1 MESKNNLPRHQRP
14 TNLKEFLFGAPYY
27 PEHWTEADRKED
39 PARMAAA
46 GVNAVRI
53 GEFAWD
59 RMEPEPGKVDFS
71 FFDEQ
76 IARLGAAGVR
86 TILCTPTAT
95 PPRWLTIGHP
105 DWMRID
111 EAGKR
116 MDHGSRQHCCTTNEE
131 FRAESRRIT
140 SAMAAHFAGN
150 PNVIGW
156 QTDNELNCHFQL
168 CYCRACV
175 AGFQD
180 WLRRKYASIDK
191 LNAAWGNA
199 FWALSYNGF
208 EQIPLPYPNCRPAVP
223 NPTHELDYYRFV
235 AEAVREFQ
243 RQQVEILR
251 KANAN
256 WFITHN
262 GLMGHV
268 DYWEFTKDLDF
279 LGADVYP
286 AFGCKQPEDSVW
298 MATYAQKC
306 RAASGGFIVP
316 EQQAGPGGQKG
327 GMSPSP
333 RPGQMRLWAYQSIAH
348 GADGVLH
355 FRWRTCRFGGE
366 EYWCGVLD
374 HDNIPRRRYRE
385 FAQEGVEIKR
395 IGGKILHT
403 VLDVQAAAL
412 IEQDQDEAHL
422 TYPLNLPS
430 PSDQANKA
438 YREFWRRHLP
448 AGLVSAQDSF
458 DGLKLLVVPSM
469 PMMDDALAGKLA
481 RFVESGGVL
490 VVTAR
495 TATKNRDNQ
504 CIAQTPPGALSA
516 LCGAEVVEFGP
527 VPGGQFNVDLEKTGH
542 STSPKR
548 KNGKSPSLPGGPLY
562 EILQLRGAQAVG
574 RWTAPEN
581 SGPCSQAGE
590 VAVSLNRVGKG
601 VALYVGTFLTDE
613 NAGAIFDLALKHT
626 RIAPLAQAPE
636 AVEIT
641 RRRRDGRHS
650 LIFALNHYPSPQTA
664 RTSGGMELISGTK
677 CNGNLKLPPFGV
689 AVIEVISSK

>member
-1 MESKNNLPRHQRP
+1 MSTSNLPRHQRP

-27 PEHWTEADRKED
+27 PEHWTEADRQED
-39 PARMAAA
+39 PAHMAAA

-59 RMEPEPGKVDFS
+59 RMEPEPGKIDFS

-76 IARLGAAGVR
+76 IARLGAAGVG

-95 PPRWLTIGHP
+95 PPRWLTVGHP

-111 EAGKR
+111 ESGKR
-116 MDHGSRQHCCTTNEE
+116 MDHGNRQHCCTTNEE

-140 SAMAAHFAGN
+140 SAMAGHFAGN
-150 PNVIGW
+150 PHVIGW

-168 CYCRACV
+168 CFCKSCV

-180 WLRRKYASIDK
+180 WLRAKYASIDK
-191 LNAAWGNA
+191 LNGAWGNA

-208 EQIPLPYPNCRPAVP
+208 EQIPLPYPSGRPAVP
-223 NPTHELDYYRFV
+223 NPSHELDYYRFV

-268 DYWEFTKDLDF
+268 DYWEFTKELDF

-286 AFGCKQPEDSVW
+286 AFGCKEPADSVW

-355 FRWRTCRFGGE
+355 FRWRTCRFGAE
-366 EYWCGVLD
+366 EFWCGVLD
-374 HDNIPRRRYRE
+374 HDNVPRRRYQE
-385 FAQEGVEIKR
+385 FARAGAELKR
-395 IGGKILHT
+395 IGGTILHT

-448 AGLVSAQDSF
+448 AGLVNAQDSF
-458 DGLKLLVVPSM
+458 DGLKLLVVPSLL
-469 PMMDDALAGKLA
+469 MMDDVLAGKLTA
-481 RFVESGGVL
+481 FAEGGGVL

-504 CIAQTPPGALSA
+504 CIAQTPPGALAA

-527 VPGGQFNVDLEKTGH
+527 VPSGQFHIDMGGGASV
-542 STSPKR
+542 S
-548 KNGKSPSLPGGPLY
+548 GGPLY

-574 RWTAPEN
+574 RWTVPDN
-581 SGPCSQAGE
+581 YGPCAPAGQ

-601 VALYVGTFLTDE
+601 AVFYVGTFLTDE
-613 NAGAIFDLALKHT
+613 NAKAIFDLAMKYA
-626 RIAPLAQAPE
+626 RITPLAQAPE
-636 AVEIT
+636 AVELT
-641 RRRRDGRHS
+641 RRRDGRHS
-650 LIFALNHYPSPQTA
+650 LVFVLNHHPYQQTV
-664 RTSGGMELISGTK
+664 RTSAGMELISGTM
-677 CNGNLKLPPFGV
+677 CDGNLELPPFGV
-689 AVIEVISSK
+689 AVIEESTMDE